1 MRGSYGIGE
10 RSDRQGRE
18 RQGEEWTYME
28 GNVVD
33 KLGKGDA
40 GGGIGISRRIWEE
53 RWSERHELG
62 WEWA

>member
-10 RSDRQGRE
+10 GSDRQGRE
-18 RQGEEWTYME
+18 RQGEEWAYIE

-33 KLGKGDA
+33 TLGKGDA
-40 GGGIGISRRIWEE
+40 GGVIGISRGIWEE
-53 RWSERHELG
+53 RWGERHEPR